1 MNEKP
6 MGFRWC
12 IEMTLYISQGLIRL
26 AWIKTVECLWVFVA
40 VVVVVSAVL
49 MRGSSLCR
57 KVMRCFFSSLHFQSF
72 QFIAWNLFFPVTSIR
87 PRRTI
92 VYNLLPLVICQL
104 IIIDHQI
111 HGESRIIIKIAQRI
125 KSIIHNQN
133 DAFGVRFF
141 FVSFFSHH
149 L

>member
-1 MNEKP
+1 MDEKP
-6 MGFRWC
+6 MGIRWC

-40 VVVVVSAVL
+40 IFVVVVVSAVL
-49 MRGSSLCR
+49 MRGSSLCW
-57 KVMRCFFSSLHFQSF
+57 KVMRCFFSFFALSIFSIQSVKP
-72 QFIAWNLFFPVTSIR
+72 FFPVTSIR

-111 HGESRIIIKIAQRI
+111 HGEYYYQNSSAYK
-125 KSIIHNQN
+125 IHN
-133 DAFGVRFF
+133 
-141 FVSFFSHH
+141 S
-149 L
+149 